1 MAKIVGVHGIAQEF
15 RGSHT
20 ISAEWL
26 PSLKDGLKL
35 AGTELESDT
44 DFRCAFYGDIFR
56 GKSKAIGIPNYDVND
71 VDCDWEKE
79 LLQSWWQE
87 TERVENNHPNVDS
100 IPGEKST
107 PKIIQRA
114 LSGLSESRFF
124 GGIAEKLV
132 IFYLKQVGSY
142 LHDQKLKQQIQVVIR

>member
-1 MAKIVGVHGIAQEF
+1 MATIVGVHGIAQEF

-35 AGTELESDT
+35 AGTELKSDT

-71 VDCDWEKE
+71 VDSDWEKE
-79 LLQSWWQE
+79 LRLFRFLCGNE
-87 TERVENNHPNVDS
+87 AYTDS
-100 IPGEKST
+100 
-107 PKIIQRA
+107 
-114 LSGLSESRFF
+114 FF
-124 GGIAEKLV
+124 GKI
-132 IFYLKQVGSY
+132 
-142 LHDQKLKQQIQVVIR
+142 VVKVFLRQHFTIP